1 MKNDCILLNV
11 IRQLFVKRNANYTD
25 TLSFK
30 DIDPAGRSRVR
41 KAKQELYV
49 YPLLPFY
56 NDVPNI
62 DGIKVGY
69 SYIIR

>member
-1 MKNDCILLNV
+1 M
-11 IRQLFVKRNANYTD
+11 QLFKKRNANYTD
-25 TLSFK
+25 NLCFK

-49 YPLLPFY
+49 YPLLHFY
-56 NDVPNI
+56 NDVPYIN
-62 DGIKVGY
+62 GIKIGY